1 MGKKLIK
8 EDMGAIFVGM
18 LALGFAHWVFKKLG
32 FSSGENTGLSNKVKD
47 SFDDIYDDK
56 ELVKD
61 LANILKQEGD
71 LDKLFDKIYKNGIPE
86 WDDIQWI
93 KSYKFQP
100 DAKRI
105 ANKLVKTMS
114 YKKFS
119 KVHNFDKNDDAG
131 MEKVF
136 YFIMTQKDFKDTAK
150 NYILKVIQKNNDLI
164 NKGKNPK
171 ALRLSDLMPV
181 FGW

>member
-1 MGKKLIK
+1 M
-8 EDMGAIFVGM
+8 AFFVIVF
-18 LALGFAHWVFKKLG
+18 LLGFSYWALKKLG

-47 SFDDIYDDK
+47 SFDDIYDDT

-61 LANILKQEGD
+61 LAIILKQEGD
-71 LDKLFDKIYKNGIPE
+71 LDKLFDKIYKNGISE

-105 ANKLVKTMS
+105 ACKLVKTIS

-119 KVHNFDKNDDAG
+119 KRHSFDKNDDAV
-131 MEKVF
+131 MEKIF
-136 YFIMTQKDFKDTAK
+136 YFIITQKDFIDNAK
-150 NYILKVIQKNNDLI
+150 NYILKDIQINYDLI
-164 NKGKNPK
+164 HKGKNPK
-171 ALRLSDLMPV
+171 ALRISDLMPS

>member
-1 MGKKLIK
+1 MVF
-8 EDMGAIFVGM
+8 FV
-18 LALGFAHWVFKKLG
+18 LVFLLGFSYWILKKLG

-47 SFDDIYDDK
+47 SFDDIYDDN

-86 WDDIQWI
+86 WDDVQWI

-119 KVHNFDKNDDAG
+119 KTHNFDKKDDQG
-131 MEKVF
+131 MEKIF
-136 YFIMTQKDFKDTAK
+136 YFIITQKDFKDVAK
-150 NYILKVIQKNNDLI
+150 IFIMKAIDKNDDLI
-164 NKGKNPK
+164 NKGENPK
-171 ALRLSDLMPV
+171 ALRISDLMPA